1 MKDSR
6 VTVWTNT
13 TSHLTGSTTNT
24 GPTIDFMASGVPVGG
39 TYETNPTFGYG
50 VEIIQTNTSGTA
62 QVTTWEWGKSRPMPR
77 PGTTAGTSG
86 RTPEHGF
93 GCLPAQDRAPHHD
106 ALRAASRATNT
117 GTGTSTSV
125 AYAADKAGHG
135 SPRRTRTPKPIAG

>member
-24 GPTIDFMASGVPVGG
+24 GPTIEFMASGVPVGG

-50 VEIIQTNTSGTA
+50 VDIIQTNTSGTA
-62 QVTTWEWGKSRPMPR
+62 QVTTWEWEISADASTWYNGGYNGKNTLSTASAVYRLKGGLP
-77 PGTTAGTSG
+77 TTMRYG
-86 RTPEHGF
+86 R
-93 GCLPAQDRAPHHD
+93 LK
-106 ALRAASRATNT
+106 ATNT

-135 SPRRTRTPKPIAG
+135 TTQAFPNA

>member
-62 QVTTWEWGKSRPMPR
+62 QVTTWEWEISADASTWHNGGYIGENTLSTASAVYRLKGGLP
-77 PGTTAGTSG
+77 TTMRYG
-86 RTPEHGF
+86 R
-93 GCLPAQDRAPHHD
+93 LK
-106 ALRAASRATNT
+106 ATNT

-125 AYAADKAGHG
+125 AYADDTAGHG
-135 SPRRTRTPKPIAG
+135 TTQAFSNA

>member
-39 TYETNPTFGYG
+39 TYETNPRFGYG

-62 QVTTWEWGKSRPMPR
+62 QVTTWEWEISADASTWYNGGYIGKNTLSTASAVYRLKGGLP
-77 PGTTAGTSG
+77 TTMRYG
-86 RTPEHGF
+86 R
-93 GCLPAQDRAPHHD
+93 LK
-106 ALRAASRATNT
+106 ATNT
-117 GTGTSTSV
+117 GAGTSTSV
-125 AYAADKAGHG
+125 AYADDTAGHG
-135 SPRRTRTPKPIAG
+135 TTQAFPNA

>member
-24 GPTIDFMASGVPVGG
+24 GPTIDFKASGVPVGG

-62 QVTTWEWGKSRPMPR
+62 QVTTWEWEISADASTWYNGGYIGKNTLSTASAVYRLKGGLP
-77 PGTTAGTSG
+77 TTMRYG
-86 RTPEHGF
+86 R
-93 GCLPAQDRAPHHD
+93 LK
-106 ALRAASRATNT
+106 ATNT

-125 AYAADKAGHG
+125 AYADDTAGHG
-135 SPRRTRTPKPIAG
+135 TTQAFPNA

>member
-39 TYETNPTFGYG
+39 TYETNPRFGYG

-62 QVTTWEWGKSRPMPR
+62 QVTTWEWEISADASTWYNGGYIGKNTLSTASAVYRLKGGLP
-77 PGTTAGTSG
+77 TTMRYG
-86 RTPEHGF
+86 R
-93 GCLPAQDRAPHHD
+93 LK
-106 ALRAASRATNT
+106 ATNT

-125 AYAADKAGHG
+125 AYADDTAGHG
-135 SPRRTRTPKPIAG
+135 TTQAFPNA

>member
-1 MKDSR
+1 MIDSR
-6 VTVWTNT
+6 VSVWTNT

-62 QVTTWEWGKSRPMPR
+62 QVTTWEWEISADASTWYNGGYIGKNTLSTASAVYRLKGGLP
-77 PGTTAGTSG
+77 TTMRYG
-86 RTPEHGF
+86 R
-93 GCLPAQDRAPHHD
+93 LK
-106 ALRAASRATNT
+106 ATNT

-125 AYAADKAGHG
+125 AYADDTAGHG
-135 SPRRTRTPKPIAG
+135 TTQAFSNA

>member
-50 VEIIQTNTSGTA
+50 VEILQTNTSGTA
-62 QVTTWEWGKSRPMPR
+62 QVTTWEWEISNDGSTWYNGGYIGKNTLSTASAVYRLKTGLP
-77 PGTTAGTSG
+77 TTMRYA
-86 RTPEHGF
+86 R
-93 GCLPAQDRAPHHD
+93 LK
-106 ALRAASRATNT
+106 ATNT

-135 SPRRTRTPKPIAG
+135 SPQAYPNA

>member
-1 MKDSR
+1 MKDNR

-62 QVTTWEWGKSRPMPR
+62 QVTTWEWEISADASTWYNGGYIGKNTLSTASAVYRLKGGLP
-77 PGTTAGTSG
+77 TTMRYG
-86 RTPEHGF
+86 R
-93 GCLPAQDRAPHHD
+93 LK
-106 ALRAASRATNT
+106 ATNT

-125 AYAADKAGHG
+125 AYADDTAGHG
-135 SPRRTRTPKPIAG
+135 TTQAFPNA